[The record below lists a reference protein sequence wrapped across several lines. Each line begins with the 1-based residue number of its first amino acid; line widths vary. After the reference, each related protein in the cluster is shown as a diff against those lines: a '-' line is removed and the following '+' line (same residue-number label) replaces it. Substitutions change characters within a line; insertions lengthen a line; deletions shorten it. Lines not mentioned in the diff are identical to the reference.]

1 MLDLFRRAYAAPHFR
16 WRSFFVGCVGICA
29 CPQLAHGFESL
40 LQRVRPEPALA
51 NAFRDADSEADV
63 QDGFLIGV
71 GSERVRH
78 LPDGRLSVER
88 VRRYTS
94 VRRSDTQAVAKLPEP
109 WEATA
114 SILLEPTLRVIRID
128 TKLNFKRSGDAA
140 FKDYKL
146 SEKHAWLFEA
156 DRTLLRSVAAGR
168 RLQLQS
174 FQRGKLLKQDTYDYP
189 GDAIPLEVVG
199 MFLTVAVQR
208 GVDHFDFNL
217 LAPGGDVHGVRS
229 QVTRTRDVRRFAVDY
244 HVPRERL
251 VTAQPVAL
259 VDMRLASPIKYLFFP
274 HHFYMAFSTA
284 HADELD
290 MMWGGDPDTNL
301 QAFRREPRAAVQ
313 DRR

>member
-1 MLDLFRRAYAAPHFR
+1 
-16 WRSFFVGCVGICA
+16 VGCVGICA
-29 CPQLAHGFESL
+29 CPQLAHGFDSL

-174 FQRGKLLKQDTYDYP
+174 FQRGKLQKQDTYDYP
-189 GDAIPLEVVG
+189 ADAIPLELVG

-259 VDMRLASPIKYLFFP
+259 VEMRLASPIKYLFFP